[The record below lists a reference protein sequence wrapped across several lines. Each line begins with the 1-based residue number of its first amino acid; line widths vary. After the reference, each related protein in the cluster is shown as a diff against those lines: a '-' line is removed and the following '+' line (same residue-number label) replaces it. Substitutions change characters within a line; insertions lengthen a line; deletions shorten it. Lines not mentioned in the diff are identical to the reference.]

1 MTTTKKYITALGA
14 FFVLAL
20 GLSACGG
27 GIPGNSVASM
37 AGNPITTQTFNHWMY
52 VAAKGQASESS
63 STTVI
68 VPNDPP
74 DFKNC
79 IAQVRKQIPSLAKTP
94 DATIRSDCKQ
104 LFTSLSSQVMD
115 FLIKAYWYQ
124 AEAHKL
130 GISITNAQV
139 QAAFVKAEKQEFPT
153 ATQFQSFLSETGQT
167 QADILYRVRVNQIFT
182 KLEARYSKPVT
193 ASAIAAYYTA
203 HTSSFGTPETVNL
216 NFVRTKTASAANA
229 ALSALKSG
237 QSFKTVAKQYSQDS
251 ATKNNGGLL
260 TGVTKGEEELA
271 FSNAIFAVP
280 VGKLTGPVH
289 GQFGYYVFKVASI
302 KKATQKSLVEATAQI
317 KQLLT
322 QQQST
327 AGQTKVDALVKAAW
341 FKQTKC
347 RAAYAMDDCYGYK
360 APKTTTASAPTGAA
374 TATTGAATTG
384 TATTG
389 AATGSGSGAATT
401 STTSSAS
408 SSSP

>member
-27 GIPGNSVASM
+27 GIPGNSVAAM

-74 DFKNC
+74 SFTNC
-79 IAQVRKQIPSLAKTP
+79 ITQVRKQIPSLAKTP
-94 DATIRSDCKQ
+94 DATIKSDCSQ

-153 ATQFQSFLSETGQT
+153 AAEFQSFLTETGQT
-167 QADILYRVRVNQIFT
+167 QADILYRVRINQIFT

-193 ASAIAAYYTA
+193 PAAISAYYTA
-203 HTSSFGTPETVNL
+203 HTSQFGTPETVDL
-216 NFVRTKTASAANA
+216 NFIRTKTASAANA
-229 ALSALKSG
+229 AKSALASG
-237 QSFKTVAKQYSQDS
+237 QSFKTVAKKYSLDS
-251 ATKNNGGLL
+251 ATKNNAGLL
-260 TGVTKGEEELA
+260 KGVTKGEEELA
-271 FSNAIFAVP
+271 FSNAIFAAP
-280 VGKLTGPVH
+280 AGKLEGPVH
-289 GQFGYYVFKVASI
+289 GQFGYYVFKVSSI
-302 KKATQKSLVEATAQI
+302 KKATQKSLAQATAQI
-317 KQLLT
+317 KTLLT
-322 QQQST
+322 EQQST
-327 AGQTKVDALVKAAW
+327 AAQTKVDALVKAAW
-341 FKQTKC
+341 GKKTTC
-347 RAAYAMDDCYGYK
+347 RALYSMDDCYGYK
-360 APKTTTASAPTGAA
+360 APKTTTSSATAPA
-374 TATTGAATTG
+374 TATTGAATT
-384 TATTG
+384 
-389 AATGSGSGAATT
+389 GAATT